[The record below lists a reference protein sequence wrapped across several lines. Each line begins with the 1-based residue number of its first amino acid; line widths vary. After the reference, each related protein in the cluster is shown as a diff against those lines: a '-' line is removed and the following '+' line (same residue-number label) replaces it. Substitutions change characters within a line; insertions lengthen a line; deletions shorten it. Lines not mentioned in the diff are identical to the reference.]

1 MYNDYRMVVKMKYL
15 KEIRQKKGLSM
26 QQMANLLKISKT
38 FYWQI
43 ETGNRRL
50 SYGMAVK
57 IADIFELRP
66 DDIFLEEWKNNE

>member
-1 MYNDYRMVVKMKYL
+1 MKYL
-15 KEIRQKKGLSM
+15 KEIRLKEGLSM
-26 QQMANLLKISKT
+26 QEMANLLKISKT

-57 IADIFELRP
+57 IADIFQMKP
-66 DDIFLEEWKNNE
+66 DDIFLEEWKNKDE

>member
-1 MYNDYRMVVKMKYL
+1 MKYL
-15 KEIRQKKGLSM
+15 KEIRLKKGLSM
-26 QQMANLLKISKT
+26 QEMANLLKISKT

-57 IADIFELRP
+57 IADIFQMKP
-66 DDIFLEEWKNNE
+66 DDIFLEEWKNKDE

>member
-1 MYNDYRMVVKMKYL
+1 MVLNMKYL
-15 KEIRQKKGLSM
+15 KEIRLKKGLSM
-26 QQMANLLKISKT
+26 QEMANLLKISKT

-57 IADIFELRP
+57 IADIFQMKP
-66 DDIFLEEWKNNE
+66 DDIFLEEWKNKDE

>member
-1 MYNDYRMVVKMKYL
+1 MKYL

-26 QQMANLLKISKT
+26 QEMANLLKISKT

-57 IADIFELRP
+57 IASIFELRP

>member
-1 MYNDYRMVVKMKYL
+1 MKHL
-15 KEIRQKKGLSM
+15 KEIRLKKGFSM
-26 QQMANLLKISKT
+26 QKMANLLEISKT

-57 IADIFELRP
+57 IADIFQMRP
-66 DDIFLEEWKNNE
+66 DDIFLEEWKNKDE

>member
-1 MYNDYRMVVKMKYL
+1 MESSENKV
-15 KEIRQKKGLSM
+15 QKQLV
-26 QQMANLLKISKT
+26 ANLLKISKT

-57 IADIFELRP
+57 IADIFQMKP
-66 DDIFLEEWKNNE
+66 DDIFLEEWKNKDE